1 MVLRRLSLSG
11 LGKMSAGG
19 LLLLLLLAGLV
30 MIMPGTAMAA

>member
-19 LLLLLLLAGLV
+19 LLLLLLAGLV

>member
-19 LLLLLLLAGLV
+19 LLLLLAGLV